1 MYPSSILRKE
11 NTKTQLGSEIR
22 EWPRSCMLSLI
33 MSFAISLDED
43 PRGPVGIHPQMCI
56 YWRHCSP
63 SLSVSS
69 KKWACYPLRALWS
82 SSYPWIFEGMSL
94 GALYYP
100 RPVALEEMNL
110 PWLLPSQCQQEQLL
124 LICCSDSAE
133 MHQKSDLVRALVLM
147 TTLTSFDQIS
157 SKSSWLLSP
166 LSCCFL

>member
-1 MYPSSILRKE
+1 MTQKLYVVFDNELCHFPWWRPSRSCWDPSSDVHIL
-11 NTKTQLGSEIR
+11 TAL
-22 EWPRSCMLSLI
+22 
-33 MSFAISLDED
+33 F
-43 PRGPVGIHPQMCI
+43 PVF
-56 YWRHCSP
+56 
-63 SLSVSS
+63 VSS